1 MGKISK
7 GITCSVKEC
16 SNQAVRSLPPDAA
29 ELLGKNGVEVD
40 TSERR
45 VYLCD
50 EHYKMYK
57 KLKRKEAK
65 LEKWRRSI

>member
-1 MGKISK
+1 MGKVSK
-7 GITCSVKEC
+7 GITCSVKGC

-40 TSERR
+40 TSKRR

-57 KLKRKEAK
+57 KLKHKEAK